1 MPSTMGVSTPSLET
15 FLVSVKDKP
24 VDHSIEYLISLLKR
38 RQIRNSRSCAVAT
51 AQLMRQVVEQY
62 PLADAASIIK
72 RVQDVGRRLT
82 LAQPKELAVGN
93 IVRRILGVIRD
104 EAEENR
110 DADVNEKATDSR
122 SHTPAR
128 NGGPPFEP
136 HNASS
141 SLSASSPLRPEVS
154 GSVDASMEIT
164 SFAELNGENKSLAR
178 PAVTS
183 QASSATNTE
192 RPLLKSMFSL
202 LSHPISNASSPT
214 ATPGNQSPSGTSMS
228 ASQSFE
234 DTARDLRAEAGEAIE
249 EIMEELD
256 TADDQIAGY
265 ALDHI
270 HPNEVILTHTSSVT
284 VQKFLLKAAGKRK
297 FTVIFVESFPNAHE
311 SVHATVAGSLK
322 GDAGGSGPDRIHKS
336 LTAAGITVILVPDSA
351 IFALMP
357 RVNKVILSTHAVLA
371 NGSLITASGA
381 RLIAK
386 AACAHK
392 VSVMVL
398 AGVYK
403 LSPIYPFN
411 VDAFIEYGDTGKIVP
426 YEEGELLEKVDVE
439 NPLLDYVPPDLVDL
453 YITNLGGHA
462 PSYLYRI
469 VSDHYR
475 VEDTHLTEKEIY

>member
-1 MPSTMGVSTPSLET
+1 MPSTMGSSTPGLHT
-15 FLVSVKDKP
+15 FLAFVKDKP

-38 RQIRNSRSCAVAT
+38 RQIRDSRSCAIAT

-62 PLADAASIIK
+62 PLTDAASIIK
-72 RVQDVGRRLT
+72 RVQDVGRKLV

-110 DADVNEKATDSR
+110 DADANDTITDGR
-122 SHTPAR
+122 PQTLTR
-128 NGGPPFEP
+128 NRGPPFES
-136 HNASS
+136 HNVSSALAASS
-141 SLSASSPLRPEVS
+141 SLMLEGLRSADP
-154 GSVDASMEIT
+154 SME
-164 SFAELNGENKSLAR
+164 SVGFAELSGESNSLAR
-178 PAVTS
+178 PALTS
-183 QASSATNTE
+183 QASTTNTE

-202 LSHPISNASSPT
+202 LSHPRSNASSPT
-214 ATPGNQSPSGTSMS
+214 ATPGSQSPSGTSIS

-234 DTARDLRAEAGEAIE
+234 DATRDLRAEAGEAIE

-256 TADDQIAGY
+256 TVDDQIASYG
-265 ALDHI
+265 LDHI
-270 HPNEVILTHTSSVT
+270 YANEVILTHTSSVT

-322 GDAGGSGPDRIHKS
+322 GDAGDSGPDRIHKS
-336 LTAAGITVILVPDSA
+336 LTAAGITVVLVPDSA

-371 NGSLITASGA
+371 NGSLVTASGA

-386 AACAHK
+386 AANAHK
-392 VSVMVL
+392 VPVMVL

-403 LSPIYPFN
+403 LSPIYPFDI
-411 VDAFIEYGDTGKIVP
+411 DAFIEYGDTSKIIP
-426 YEEGELLEKVDVE
+426 YEDGELLEKVDVE
-439 NPLLDYVPPDLVDL
+439 NPLHDYIPPDLVDL

-475 VEDTHLTEKEIY
+475 AEDIHLIEKEMY